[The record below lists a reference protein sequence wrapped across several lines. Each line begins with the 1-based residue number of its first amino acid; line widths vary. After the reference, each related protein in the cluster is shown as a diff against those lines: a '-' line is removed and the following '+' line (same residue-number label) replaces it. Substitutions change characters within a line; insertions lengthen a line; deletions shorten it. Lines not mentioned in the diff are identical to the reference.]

1 MRFAS
6 KRCTHER
13 GKGAKWV
20 RSRCRDRQQKK
31 KNGNNNN
38 ASLPLPSLLR
48 ADIDF
53 ISNLETFLKNLNA
66 KQKEREGKVREE
78 GNNLSE

>member
-1 MRFAS
+1 MPLSDAHTKEAREKNVFDPAAGIDNR
-6 KRCTHER
+6 KRKMEIIITQ
-13 GKGAKWV
+13 V
-20 RSRCRDRQQKK
+20 YRCRL
-31 KNGNNNN
+31 
-38 ASLPLPSLLR
+38 SC

-53 ISNLETFLKNLNA
+53 ISNLENFKKNLNA